1 MNDADNDTN
10 TVTMAQS
17 IRKASIGLAI
27 FALFTAGIIAV
38 TQTMTA
44 PAIVINEK
52 AFEARLLLSL
62 LPPETQADD
71 ILDSA
76 QPFQAAGIE
85 NTLLLNVEP
94 EQVFYQVVNE
104 HNQVESI
111 ILPVIAPDGY
121 TEGIR
126 LIVGMTNQGII
137 TGVRVTKHKET
148 PGLGDQIELEKS
160 QWILNFDQSSL
171 MNPME
176 TGWKVKK
183 DGGAFDQMTG
193 ATITP
198 RAIVKAVYKA
208 LLFFE
213 QQQSLL
219 LTPKVTTEEANA

>member
-1 MNDADNDTN
+1 MSDTELE
-10 TVTMAQS
+10 TKITLSQS
-17 IRKASIGLAI
+17 IRKAAIGLAI

-38 TQTMTA
+38 TQTLTKTT
-44 PAIVINEK
+44 IVENEK

-62 LPPETQADD
+62 LPYGIDADN
-71 ILDSA
+71 LLESA
-76 QPFQAAGIE
+76 QSFQQAGISD
-85 NTLLLNVEP
+85 TLLLNVEN
-94 EQVFYQVVNE
+94 EQSFYQVKANNE
-104 HNQVESI
+104 VQSI
-111 ILPVIAPDGY
+111 IIPVIAPDGY

-126 LIVGMTNQGII
+126 LIVGIDKKGVI

-148 PGLGDQIELEKS
+148 PGLGDQIEIEKS
-160 QWILNFDQSSL
+160 QWILNFEQTSL

-213 QQQSLL
+213 QNKGSLL
-219 LTPKVTTEEANA
+219 AMQPDSSESK

>member
-1 MNDADNDTN
+1 MSDDDFDNN

-38 TQTMTA
+38 TQTLTA
-44 PAIVINEK
+44 PAIVVNEK
-52 AFEARLLLSL
+52 AYEARLLLSL
-62 LPPETQADD
+62 LPEETQADD
-71 ILDSA
+71 ILNSA
-76 QPFQAAGIE
+76 QTFADAGIAD
-85 NTLLLNVEP
+85 TLLLNVEP
-94 EQVFYQVVNE
+94 DQVFYQVVNE
-104 HNQVESI
+104 QNQVESI
-111 ILPVIAPDGY
+111 ILPIIAPDGY

-126 LIVGMTNQGII
+126 LIVGMNLNGVI

-160 QWILNFDQSSL
+160 QWILNFDQASL

-213 QQQSLL
+213 QHQDSLL
-219 LTPKVTTEEANA
+219 SAKPNVAEAS

>member
-1 MNDADNDTN
+1 MSDTELE
-10 TVTMAQS
+10 TKITLSQS
-17 IRKASIGLAI
+17 IRKAAIGLAI

-38 TQTMTA
+38 TQTLTKTT
-44 PAIVINEK
+44 IVENEK

-62 LPPETQADD
+62 LPDGIDADN
-71 ILDSA
+71 LLESA
-76 QPFQAAGIE
+76 QSFQQAGISD
-85 NTLLLNVEP
+85 TLLLNVEN
-94 EQVFYQVVNE
+94 EQSFYQVKANNE
-104 HNQVESI
+104 VQSI
-111 ILPVIAPDGY
+111 IIPVIAPDGY

-126 LIVGMTNQGII
+126 LIVGIDKKGVI

-148 PGLGDQIELEKS
+148 PGLGDQIEIEKS
-160 QWILNFDQSSL
+160 QWILNFEQTSL

-213 QQQSLL
+213 QNKDSLL
-219 LTPKVTTEEANA
+219 AMQPDSSESK

>member
-1 MNDADNDTN
+1 MSDAEHDTN

-27 FALFTAGIIAV
+27 FAFFTAGIIAV
-38 TQTMTA
+38 TQSLTA
-44 PAIVINEK
+44 PAIVVNEK

-62 LPPETQADD
+62 LPEDTKADY

-76 QPFQAAGIE
+76 QSFIDAGID

-94 EQVFYQVVNE
+94 EQAFYQVVNDQ
-104 HNQVESI
+104 NQVESI
-111 ILPVIAPDGY
+111 ILPIIAPDGY

-126 LIVGMTNQGII
+126 LIVGMTSKGVI

-213 QQQSLL
+213 QHQTLL
-219 LTPKVTTEEANA
+219 LTPKVTVEEPNA

>member
-1 MNDADNDTN
+1 MNDADLETK
-10 TVTMAQS
+10 TITMAAS
-17 IRKASIGLAI
+17 IRKAAIGLAI

-38 TQTMTA
+38 TQTLTS
-44 PAIVINEK
+44 PAISENER

-62 LPPETQADD
+62 LPSDTEADD

-76 QPFQAAGIE
+76 QSFINADIE
-85 NTLLLNVEP
+85 NTLLLNVP
-94 EQVFYQVVNE
+94 NEQVFYQVVNTNNE
-104 HNQVESI
+104 VESI
-111 ILPVIAPDGY
+111 ILPVVAPDGY
-121 TEGIR
+121 TESIR
-126 LIVGMTNQGII
+126 LIVGISRNGVL

-160 QWILNFDQSSL
+160 QWILNFDQKSL
-171 MNPME
+171 LDPME

-198 RAIVKAVYKA
+198 RAIVKAVYKS

-213 QQQSLL
+213 QNRPQLL
-219 LTPKVTTEEANA
+219 SVQPQPEVLN

>member
-1 MNDADNDTN
+1 MSDTELE
-10 TVTMAQS
+10 TKITLSQS
-17 IRKASIGLAI
+17 IRKAAIGLAI

-38 TQTMTA
+38 TQTLTKTT
-44 PAIVINEK
+44 IVENEK

-62 LPPETQADD
+62 LPDGIDADN
-71 ILDSA
+71 LLESA
-76 QPFQAAGIE
+76 QSFQQAGISD
-85 NTLLLNVEP
+85 TLLLNVEN
-94 EQVFYQVVNE
+94 ELSFYQVKANNE
-104 HNQVESI
+104 VQSI
-111 ILPVIAPDGY
+111 IIPVIAPDGY

-126 LIVGMTNQGII
+126 LLVGIDQNGVI

-148 PGLGDQIELEKS
+148 PGLGDQIEIEKS
-160 QWILNFDQSSL
+160 QWILNFEQTSL

-213 QQQSLL
+213 QNKDSLL
-219 LTPKVTTEEANA
+219 AMQPDSSESK